1 MCELTILMPCLNE
14 AETLEIC
21 IKKARHFLEINKISG
36 EILVADNGST
46 DGSDRIAAEAGAKI
60 TRVREKGYGSAL
72 IAGIKASSGKYVI
85 MGDADD
91 SYDFLNLAD
100 FINKLREGF
109 DLVMGNRFAGGIHPG
124 AMPPM
129 HRYFGNPALSF
140 IGRLF
145 FKSHVKDFNCGL
157 RGFNRESILNLGL
170 VTPGMEFATEMV
182 VKATILKYRIA
193 EVPTTLSQDGRNRAP
208 HLQTWR
214 DGWRQLVFLLMYSP
228 RWLFFYPSL
237 IFFLLSVGSLLILL
251 PGTLYIKKIGLDIH
265 TLTIAGSMAVLSYQ
279 LFLYAV
285 FIRVYSLN
293 QGLYPAKPKHKFFA
307 TLFTLERG
315 IAAGAG
321 FLLGGVIMLMILLNS
336 WSRIGYGPIHNPG
349 ETFRLL
355 IPSITLISIGIQ
367 TIFSSFLLRI
377 LGIHTKYTIPDEK
390 N

>member
-1 MCELTILMPCLNE
+1 MCELTILIPCLNE
-14 AETLEIC
+14 AETLGIC
-21 IKKARHFLEINKISG
+21 IKKARAFLEANKISG
-36 EILVADNGST
+36 EILVADNGSA
-46 DGSDRIAAEAGAKI
+46 DGSDHIALAAGAKV
-60 TRVREKGYGSAL
+60 THVQERGYGSAL
-72 IAGIKASSGKYVI
+72 IAGINASSGKYII
-85 MGDADD
+85 MGDGDD
-91 SYDFLNLAD
+91 SYDFLNLTNVID
-100 FINKLREGF
+100 KLREGY
-109 DLVMGNRFAGGIHPG
+109 DLVMGNRFAGGIQRG
-124 AMPPM
+124 AMPVI
-129 HRYFGNPALSF
+129 HRYIGNPTISF

-145 FKSHVKDFNCGL
+145 FKSPVKDFNCGL
-157 RGFNRESILNLGL
+157 RGFNRARILNLGL

-182 VKATILKYRIA
+182 VKATLLKYRIS
-193 EVPTTLSQDGRNRAP
+193 EVPTTLSPDGRNRAP

-214 DGWRQLVFLLMYSP
+214 DGWRQLVFLLMYCP

-285 FIRVYSLN
+285 FIRVFSMN
-293 QGLYPAKPKHKFFA
+293 QGLYPAKPKHRFFA
-307 TLFTLERG
+307 TIFTLERG

-321 FLLGGVIMLMILLNS
+321 FLLVGVILLLKLLNG
-336 WSRIGYGPIHNPG
+336 WNNIGYGPIHNPG

-377 LGIHTKYTIPDEK
+377 LGIKTKYTNPDEK